1 MRELKPD
8 EYRNRY
14 TTIAPMPDALV
25 MLSNA
30 IEGMELAQFSMKK
43 VLEECTEA
51 IAYGSDYRDKFKKG
65 ELDGWTELD
74 IARQDGEC
82 DLARRIIKTLGY
94 EIDYY
99 FCNWPKLKR
108 IEGDAQ

>member
-8 EYRNRY
+8 KYRNRY
-14 TTIAPMPDALV
+14 ITVAPMPDALIA
-25 MLSNA
+25 LESA
-30 IEGMELAQFSMKK
+30 AEGMKLAQYSLDK
-43 VLEECTEA
+43 VLEECLES
-51 IAYGSDYRDKFKKG
+51 IAYNSDYRDKFKEG
-65 ELDGWTELD
+65 ELDGWTSID
-74 IARQDGEC
+74 IARLDGEC

-99 FCNWPKLKR
+99 FCSWPKLKR

>member
-8 EYRNRY
+8 AYRDRY
-14 TTIAPMPDALV
+14 VTIAPMPDMLMALESAV
-25 MLSNA
+25 TG
-30 IEGMELAQFSMKK
+30 IKLAQYCLDK
-43 VLEECTEA
+43 VVNECQES
-51 IAYGSDYRDKFKKG
+51 ISYGLDYSDKFKKG
-65 ELDGWTELD
+65 ELEGWADTD
-74 IARQDGEC
+74 IARLNGEC
-82 DLARRIIKTLGY
+82 DLARRILKTLGY